1 MGVRGARKGVD
12 AAWRA
17 EQEARLA
24 YEAATKALEGKRKE
38 LWEAKRDSSRRSGRS
53 RSPVGGAAAA
63 PSDGALAQKVRE
75 LEGELAKMKQIVSS
89 SSTSASS
96 RRPASSS
103 SSASASSRPTS
114 SVSSQWAR
122 PVPYQRA
129 QPARSG
135 RW

>member
-1 MGVRGARKGVD
+1 MGVRDAHKGVN
-12 AAWRA
+12 AAWQA

-53 RSPVGGAAAA
+53 RSPVGGAAVA

-89 SSTSASS
+89 SSSSASS
-96 RRPASSS
+96 RRPASS
-103 SSASASSRPTS
+103 ASSRPAS
-114 SVSSQWAR
+114 S
-122 PVPYQRA
+122 
-129 QPARSG
+129 
-135 RW
+135 